1 MAAAVDDLVT
11 AVGERMHAALAAPL
25 LLDGVVLQVT
35 GGIYVA
41 LLQSY
46 RRANLVATK
55 PLAMFI
61 VVPNAAAPLGAGL
74 ARADRRDGVQEGVR

>member
-1 MAAAVDDLVT
+1 VAAAVDDLVT

-55 PLAMFI
+55 PTGYVHCRAERRCT
-61 VVPNAAAPLGAGL
+61 PWSW
-74 ARADRRDGVQEGVR
+74 ARAR